1 MGHDLT
7 SSYAIRSIAMRRPIC
22 GRPSSSRAIFAVG
35 IQPVRVGGFDGRA
48 GLVAR
53 LRAGICVGRRR
64 RMVGAPMA
72 LATSVL
78 ARRWWISSGMPHR
91 APCRLSS
98 RRRARPT
105 PSPLRGP
112 CVTYT
117 RVMKAKPGTAGITTA
132 WAAARLA
139 QNSSWLRRFLRPACR
154 KNGGTQSAPKNK
166 ATSDSLAHS
175 MSGLDMHA
183 RPRAD
188 AAQVGG
194 RSGILYHQTS
204 YCTPTSVREVLPL
217 APKLPAFAMAAAWFQ
232 LALVTYR
239 RSSGRDQKS
248 SDKARAPASVSLFR
262 RWSGPA
268 PLRVVVDSSARALT
282 FFVNAYA
289 PRPPSVKS
297 LVVTLVRSTLPVW

>member
-1 MGHDLT
+1 MAHDFT
-7 SSYAIRSIAMRRPIC
+7 SSYAIRSIAMKIPGC

-35 IQPVRVGGFDGRA
+35 IQPVRVDGFDGRA

-53 LRAGICVGRRR
+53 LRAGMCI
-64 RMVGAPMA
+64 GAQQA
-72 LATSVL
+72 
-78 ARRWWISSGMPHR
+78 H
-91 APCRLSS
+91 
-98 RRRARPT
+98 RRRADGGGHIGVGQAMVDLLGHAP
-105 PSPLRGP
+105 
-112 CVTYT
+112 
-117 RVMKAKPGTAGITTA
+117 PGTMPPFIPATRAPSTMTSAGAMRHAHAGDEGKARHGRHHDSLGSQACTKFFMV
-132 WAAARLA
+132 AAISATCL
-139 QNSSWLRRFLRPACR
+139 S
-154 KNGGTQSAPKNK
+154 KNGGTQGAPKNK

-175 MSGLDMHA
+175 MSGLNMHA

-248 SDKARAPASVSLFR
+248 SDKARQPASVRLFR
-262 RWSGPA
+262 HW
-268 PLRVVVDSSARALT
+268 PLSAHLRLLVDSSARALT